1 MKTKAIV
8 LALAG
13 LGLTTALM
21 ASGPQEPGNGE
32 QGSHGMHQ
40 QGMGGPGMHHRGWR
54 DGKQMHRGHRRGF
67 MRRMGRALNLTSE
80 QREQFR
86 ELFKAERQ
94 AKKAEHKAHHRHG
107 KKQGGMFGALNPE
120 TFMSADHFDK
130 EAFTKAVENQ
140 AQQRRAERQA
150 KRRSRVEHRA
160 AFMEKIF
167 NILTPEQRVKWIE
180 LAKEK

>member
-21 ASGPQEPGNGE
+21 AGGPQERGEGE
-32 QGSHGMHQ
+32 QGPYGMHQ
-40 QGMGGPGMHHRGWR
+40 PGMGGPGMHHRGVR
-54 DGKQMHRGHRRGF
+54 DGNQMRRGHRKGM
-67 MRRMGRALNLTSE
+67 MRRMARALDLTSE
-80 QREQFR
+80 QRQQFR
-86 ELFKAERQ
+86 ALFKAERQ
-94 AKKAEHKAHHRHG
+94 AKKAERKAHRQQG
-107 KKQGGMFGALNPE
+107 KKGRGMFGNLNPE

-130 EAFTKAVENQ
+130 EAFTKAVEKQ

-150 KRRSRVEHRA
+150 KRQSRLEHRA

-180 LAKEK
+180 LAKKR